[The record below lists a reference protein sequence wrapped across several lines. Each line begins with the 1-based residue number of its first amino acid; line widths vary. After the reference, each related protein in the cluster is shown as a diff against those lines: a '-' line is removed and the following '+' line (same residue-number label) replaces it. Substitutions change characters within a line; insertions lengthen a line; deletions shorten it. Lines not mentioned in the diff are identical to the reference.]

1 MLVASVYYVAVTQI
15 QAWCLSKR
23 QDDHGTFDMELREWL
38 IILGLAL
45 VSLIV
50 IDGARRLQRQRR
62 VPRLDQAEKD
72 LSASP
77 LDDPEDAAKAAEI
90 NWELPNGGAR
100 VVKPADYSGLGN
112 KPKLERQEHPGPSR
126 VLSEFRRSVSAK
138 AAKRKLDKAEK
149 AEAII
154 KSRPTVA
161 VKKEQPLAAS
171 MPASASHVSMPNE
184 HEHEHERRE
193 PSMTI
198 GDTSLTDVKASTP
211 APQSNVEQ
219 PAVTAADVKPL
230 DANHADATLK
240 ATDTASPKAIEPQ
253 PAVSQVAE
261 AQVAEDQVAEDQS
274 AKTEMASDVDV
285 AATPEP
291 MSISTSEAE
300 PAVPVKPHYE
310 QEPVLR
316 AEPEDAVFAKHASSD
331 NTAKRRQLRSDTVG
345 EHGELDDD
353 AVDEYRLVDFEG
365 IARSFKRR
373 LIERRQEK
381 QRKKAEKAVRNK
393 ALAKQKAE
401 RKALE
406 AEQKRE
412 AKEAA
417 EAERAR
423 LAQEQAYAR
432 EAAANAAAA
441 DRLSAQQRMAEEE
454 ARQYEL
460 ASHAAFDSEAAY
472 AENAYSENLNTGFA
486 EEEYASDTAYD
497 DRAAEERVR
506 VHPTLE
512 KALRHDVS
520 GEHAKETLSSAEEV
534 IVISV
539 LSRDPEGFDG
549 SKLLELMMVCG
560 LRYSRQMGI
569 FHRFETESED
579 SELQFS
585 MVNVVKP
592 GTFPIEEM
600 GEFMTPG
607 ITLLMPLPGAVDS
620 SAAFEAMVE
629 TAMVVVRHM
638 GGELKD
644 ENRSVMTAQTIEFA
658 RQRVREFERRHR
670 LHRHM
675 QAR

>member
-1 MLVASVYYVAVTQI
+1 
-15 QAWCLSKR
+15 
-23 QDDHGTFDMELREWL
+23 MELREWL

-100 VVKPADYSGLGN
+100 VVKAADYSGLGN

-138 AAKRKLDKAEK
+138 AAKRKSDKAEK

-171 MPASASHVSMPNE
+171 MPASASQVSMPN
-184 HEHEHERRE
+184 EHERRE

-198 GDTSLTDVKASTP
+198 GDTSLADVKASTP
-211 APQSNVEQ
+211 APQPNVEP
-219 PAVTAADVKPL
+219 PAVTAAGVKPL
-230 DANHADATLK
+230 EANHADATLK
-240 ATDTASPKAIEPQ
+240 ATDPASPKVAEPQ
-253 PAVSQVAE
+253 PATSQVAE
-261 AQVAEDQVAEDQS
+261 DHVAADKAAQA
-274 AKTEMASDVDV
+274 EMASDLDV
-285 AATPEP
+285 TAAAEP
-291 MSISTSEAE
+291 MAISTSESE
-300 PAVPVKPHYE
+300 PAIPVKPDYE

-365 IARSFKRR
+365 MARSFKRR

-423 LAQEQAYAR
+423 LAQEQAHAR
-432 EAAANAAAA
+432 EAAANAAVA
-441 DRLSAQQRMAEEE
+441 DRLSAQQRMAEAE
-454 ARQYEL
+454 ALQYER
-460 ASHAAFDSEAAY
+460 AGHAAFDSEETY
-472 AENAYSENLNTGFA
+472 VENTYSENQTIGFS
-486 EEEYASDTAYD
+486 EEDYASDVAYD

-560 LRYSRQMGI
+560 LRYSSQMGI

-675 QAR
+675 QVR